1 MPTWHAPSSTSSFC
15 ATACAG
21 SRRERG
27 RRALKEGLAQYYT
40 ARVCRRLAAHA
51 PGCAAAYETLLPHQP
66 EAYRVQRAWLEDFTP
81 EEVRY
86 AMIAVCGERRAR
98 RWRSSRSGWSQR
110 GARYAGPA
118 ALVLSCPLDHHDHAD
133 DSACMS
139 RAYPVHEAKA

>member
-86 AMIAVCGERRAR
+86 AMIAVRRTARASLAEFEERLVAARREIRRA
-98 RWRSSRSGWSQR
+98 G
-110 GARYAGPA
+110 GAR
-118 ALVLSCPLDHHDHAD
+118 LVVST
-133 DSACMS
+133 
-139 RAYPVHEAKA
+139 